1 MTHAS
6 ILARLQGRELLR
18 RRLAL
23 ALLVGMPVAFYLT
36 SLGSVGTIDSTGAGD
51 DLWAAVS
58 GAIGMGF
65 AVCGAA
71 FFSMLAGRG
80 VDPRLVL
87 FGWRPAEL
95 IAGRLLLLVAVAA
108 VIGTGFFALMQ
119 LTWWPEHPGALGAAI
134 ATASLV
140 SVSAGLA
147 IAALVPKE
155 MEGILVVILF
165 VGLQMSVPPTTSA
178 GPFIPYY
185 GPQELLVRASTGGPL
200 LEPILSAGAWSVGLL
215 AIAVVVWRRR
225 LRLTHPIERAVSRPG
240 SAAAAS

>member
-6 ILARLQGRELLR
+6 ILARLQCRELLR

-23 ALLVGMPVAFYLT
+23 ALLVGMPITFYLT
-36 SLGSVGTIDSTGAGD
+36 SLGTDDGTDGYS
-51 DLWAAVS
+51 WAAVS

-87 FGWRPAEL
+87 IGWQPAEL
-95 IAGRLLLLVAVAA
+95 ILGRLLLLGGVATA
-108 VIGTGFFALMQ
+108 IGAGFFALME
-119 LTWWPEHPGALGAAI
+119 LTWWPAYPGALAAAI
-134 ATASLV
+134 AMAALV
-140 SVSAGLA
+140 SVTAGLA

-165 VGLQMSVPPTTSA
+165 VGLQMGVPPSTSA
-178 GPFIPYY
+178 GPYVPFY
-185 GPQELLVRASTGGPL
+185 GPQELLVRAVSGGPL
-200 LEPILSAGAWSVGLL
+200 LGPMLHAGGWAVALL
-215 AIAVVVWRRR
+215 AVAVTVWRRR
-225 LRLTHPIERAVSRPG
+225 LRLRAPTEDVGAPGSPHGSRPRR
-240 SAAAAS
+240 

>member
-1 MTHAS
+1 MHAS

-23 ALLVGMPVAFYLT
+23 ALLIGMPVTFYLT
-36 SLGSVGTIDSTGAGD
+36 SVGTGGDD
-51 DLWAAVS
+51 DLWAAVA

-95 IAGRLLLLVAVAA
+95 IAGRLLLLGAVAT
-108 VIGTGFFALMQ
+108 VIGVGFFALME
-119 LTWWPEHPGALGAAI
+119 LTWGPDNPGALAAAI
-134 ATASLV
+134 ATAALV
-140 SVSAGLA
+140 SVTAGLA
-147 IAALVPKE
+147 IAALLPKE

-165 VGLQMSVPPTTSA
+165 VGLQMGVPPSTAA
-178 GPFIPYY
+178 GPYMPYY
-185 GPQELLVRASTGGPL
+185 GPQELLVRATAGGPL
-200 LEPILSAGAWSVGLL
+200 LGPVLHAATWAVALL
-215 AIAVVVWRRR
+215 ALAVLVWRRR
-225 LRLTHPIERAVSRPG
+225 LRLTVAPPVLVETT
-240 SAAAAS
+240 

>member
-1 MTHAS
+1 MTHAL

-36 SLGSVGTIDSTGAGD
+36 SVGAGTAD
-51 DLWAAVS
+51 AGADLWAAVS

-95 IAGRLLLLVAVAA
+95 IAGRLLLLGAVAA
-108 VIGTGFFALMQ
+108 VIGVGFFALME
-119 LTWWPEHPGALGAAI
+119 LTWWPAYPGALAAAI
-134 ATASLV
+134 ATAALV

-147 IAALVPKE
+147 IAALLPNE

-165 VGLQMSVPPTTSA
+165 VGIQMSVPPSTAA
-178 GPFIPYY
+178 GPFMPYY
-185 GPQELLVRASTGGPL
+185 GAQELLVRATTGGPL
-200 LEPILSAGAWSVGLL
+200 LAPTLHACGWAAALL
-215 AIAVVVWRRR
+215 VLAVLMWRRR
-225 LRLTHPIERAVSRPG
+225 LRLTVTRP
-240 SAAAAS
+240 AAEVLA